1 MTDLCN
7 GMMIITQI
15 VLVKVNHVKIDENCQ
30 YCSSQGG
37 FPAGQDISFSNKI
50 IIFQDLIYFRI

>member
-15 VLVKVNHVKIDENCQ
+15 VLVKVNQVKMDENCQ

-37 FPAGQDISFSNKI
+37 FTAGQEISFSNKNF
-50 IIFQDLIYFRI
+50 IF